1 MVNVAIAGGTGA
13 VGRTLIEVLSTQ
25 TKHQAFIL
33 SRKAP
38 NPEET
43 PLAPTFEVDY
53 ANVDALKTFLE
64 ENDIHTVISAFGI
77 TATSLATSQ
86 LNLIKAADLS
96 SATKRFIPSSFAM
109 RYPEDGVALLPP
121 LEHYFTSLEYAAV
134 HNGTFLEYFA
144 PATLQSH
151 HPHSTLVLDIA
162 HAAAAIPGDGNT
174 PVTFTYT
181 FDVARYVVAAL
192 DLPTWPADH
201 ELRIV
206 GDELTFNEFVTL
218 AEETKGAKF
227 DVVYDDVEKLKRSE
241 VSELPG
247 HQASYAQFPKERLQW
262 FLSIF
267 ELWMATGLGR
277 VEGGKGSL
285 NEACPEIKP
294 LTASCEGDVGEV
306 LEGVA
311 VRMRGGG
318 LVL

>member
-13 VGRTLIEVLSTQ
+13 VGRTLVEVLSTQ
-25 TKHQAFIL
+25 TKHKAFIL
-33 SRKAP
+33 SRKGP

-53 ANVDALKTFLE
+53 ANIDALKTFLE
-64 ENDIHTVISAFGI
+64 EHNIHTVISAFGI

-109 RYPEDGVALLPP
+109 RYPEDGVALLSP
-121 LEHYFTSLEYAAV
+121 LEHYFTSLHTLSVTSLEYAAV

-144 PATLQSH
+144 PATLKSH

-162 HAAAAIPGDGNT
+162 HADAAIPGDGNT
-174 PVTFTYT
+174 LVTFTYT

-192 DLPTWPADH
+192 DLPSWPADH

-218 AEETKGAKF
+218 AEETRGVKF

-285 NEACPEIKP
+285 NDLFPEIKP
-294 LTASCEGDVGEV
+294 LTAREM
-306 LEGVA
+306 LEEYWKA
-311 VRMRGGG
+311 
-318 LVL
+318 

>member
-13 VGRTLIEVLSTQ
+13 VGRTLIEVLATQ
-25 TKHQAFIL
+25 TKHQAFVL

-38 NPEET
+38 GPEEI

-53 ANVDALKTFLE
+53 SNIDALKTFLE
-64 ENDIHTVISAFGI
+64 EHDIHTVISAFGI

-121 LEHYFTSLEYAAV
+121 LEHYFTSLQTLSQTNLEYAAV
-134 HNGTFLEYFA
+134 YNGTFLEYFA
-144 PATLQSH
+144 PPTLKSH
-151 HPHSTLVLDIA
+151 HPHSTIVLDIA

-192 DLPTWPADH
+192 DLPSWPADH

-206 GDELTFNEFVTL
+206 GDELTFNDFVKL
-218 AEETKGAKF
+218 AEEVKGEKF
-227 DVVYDDVEKLKRSE
+227 NVVYDDVEKLKRSE
-241 VSELPG
+241 ISELPG
-247 HQASYAQFPKERLQW
+247 HKASYAQFPKERLQW

-267 ELWMATGLGR
+267 ELWMATGLGK

-285 NEACPEIKP
+285 NELFPEIKP
-294 LTASCEGDVGEV
+294 LTAREM
-306 LEGVA
+306 LEKYWKA
-311 VRMRGGG
+311 
-318 LVL
+318 